1 MGGIGVKSSASLK
14 LNHNSEYI
22 RFGKVPAN
30 ERSVD
35 WMALPYYKQPD
46 ITKYMDDHGVSAS
59 EAVMHFYKNPD
70 KYLEKGVSVFKADS
84 DGLPL
89 IENYQQLRTLFG
101 NTLGIFNENP
111 ETYKMYSLDADIV
124 GTGRDAEPIVSST
137 KNIKEHTI
145 TKDMVSKVYAKALK
159 NNYQTSID
167 VNKLQDSEIMDIS
180 WHGTDKTPWSPDDG
194 KTVYYKGKK
203 YTNPTW
209 PQAEY
214 SKNGVLGFKPK
225 KVKKK
230 EGKK

>member
-30 ERSVD
+30 ERSID
-35 WMALPYYKQPD
+35 WMALPYNKQDD
-46 ITKYMDDHGVSAS
+46 ILQYMQEHNVSAS

-101 NTLGIFNENP
+101 NTMGIFNEGHKP
-111 ETYKMYSLDADIV
+111 YKMYSLDADMV
-124 GTGRDAEPIVSST
+124 GTGRDAEPIVSGT
-137 KNIKEHTI
+137 KNVKEHTI
-145 TKDMVSKVYAKALK
+145 TKDMVSKLYAKALG
-159 NNYQTSID
+159 NNYQTQVD
-167 VNKLQDSEIMDIS
+167 VSKSQDFKIQYALS
-180 WHGTDKTPWSPDDG
+180 HGTDKSPYSPDDG
-194 KTVYYKGKK
+194 KTVYYKGKQ

-230 EGKK
+230 ESKK